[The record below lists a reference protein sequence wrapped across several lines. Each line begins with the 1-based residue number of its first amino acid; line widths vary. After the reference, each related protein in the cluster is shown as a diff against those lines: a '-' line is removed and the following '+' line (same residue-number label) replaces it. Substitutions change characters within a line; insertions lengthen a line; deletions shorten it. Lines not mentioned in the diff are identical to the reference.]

1 MKLIGQG
8 RTADIYAY
16 SSNQILK
23 LYHSDFPL
31 EAIQNEF
38 RITQLLNDKGL
49 PVPQA
54 RVIIDEANRKGIVFE
69 RIEGQTM
76 FSIMFR
82 QPSSLQALVHQLA
95 VCHQELHAQS
105 DDERV
110 LPSQKQVLS
119 GAIQRTKLLST
130 EDKARILEY
139 LTGLPERIQICHG
152 DYHPDNVMMNE
163 MKNGYDVIDWMTGIS
178 GDPAGDVARS
188 WVILTSASL
197 PEDADPTIRLGF
209 ERSRDTIVDGYIN
222 HYMHLSGVTWQEI
235 ERWILPVAAARLEES
250 LPGNEAEKVL
260 KLVKDRLNHLD
271 G

>member
-23 LYHSDFPL
+23 LYQSGFPL
-31 EAIQNEF
+31 AAIQNEF
-38 RITQLLNDKGL
+38 RITQLLHDKGL

-54 RVIIDEANRKGIVFE
+54 RKIIDEGNRKGIVFE

-76 FSIMFR
+76 FSLMFH
-82 QPSSLQALVHQLA
+82 QPPRLQERVHQLA
-95 VCHQELHAQS
+95 ASHKELHAQS
-105 DDERV
+105 DHKRV

-119 GAIQRTKLLST
+119 GAIRRTQLLSE
-130 EDKARILEY
+130 EDKTRILDY
-139 LTGLPERIQICHG
+139 LTSLPERIQICHG

-163 MKNGYDVIDWMTGIS
+163 MKNACDVIDWMTGMS

-188 WVILTSASL
+188 WVILTSGSL
-197 PEDADPTIRLGF
+197 PEDADPAIRLGF
-209 ERSRDTIVDGYIN
+209 ERFRDTIVEGYIN
-222 HYMHLSGVTWQEI
+222 HYMHLSGLTWQEI
-235 ERWILPVAAARLEES
+235 ESWILPVAAARLEES

-260 KLVKDRLNHLD
+260 KLVQDRLNHLD
-271 G
+271 S

>member
-16 SSNQILK
+16 TSDQILK
-23 LYHSDFPL
+23 LYHRNFSL

-38 RITQLLNDKGL
+38 RITQLLNEKKL

-54 RVIIDEANRKGIVFE
+54 RKIMVEGDRTGIVFE
-69 RIEGQTM
+69 RIEGQTIFSMM
-76 FSIMFR
+76 FH
-82 QPSSLQALVHQLA
+82 QPSSLLELVHQLA
-95 VCHQELHAQS
+95 ACHQELHAQS
-105 DDERV
+105 DNERV

-119 GAIQRTKLLST
+119 GAIQRTHLLSA
-130 EDKARILEY
+130 EDKARILDY
-139 LTGLPERIQICHG
+139 LTRLPEQIQICHG

-163 MKNGYDVIDWMTGIS
+163 MKNAYDVIDWMTGMS

-197 PEDADPTIRLGF
+197 PEDADPALQLGF

-222 HYMHLSGVTWQEI
+222 QYTHLSGVTWQEI

-271 G
+271 R

>member
-23 LYHSDFPL
+23 LYQTDFPL
-31 EAIQNEF
+31 EVIQNEF
-38 RITQLLNDKGL
+38 RITQLLNDKKL

-54 RVIIDEANRKGIVFE
+54 RKMMVEGDRTGIVFE

-76 FSIMFR
+76 FSMMFR
-82 QPSSLQALVHQLA
+82 QPSSLQERVHHLA
-95 VCHQELHAQS
+95 ACHQELHAQS

-110 LPSQKQVLS
+110 LSSQKRVLS
-119 GAIQRTKLLST
+119 GAIQRTQLLSA
-130 EDKARILEY
+130 EDKARILDY
-139 LTGLPERIQICHG
+139 LTILPERIQICHG

-163 MKNGYDVIDWMTGIS
+163 MKNAYDVIDWMTGMS

-197 PEDADPTIRLGF
+197 PEDADPAIRLGF
-209 ERSRDTIVDGYIN
+209 ERSRNTIVDGYIN
-222 HYMHLSGVTWQEI
+222 HYMHLSGLTWQEI

-271 G
+271 R